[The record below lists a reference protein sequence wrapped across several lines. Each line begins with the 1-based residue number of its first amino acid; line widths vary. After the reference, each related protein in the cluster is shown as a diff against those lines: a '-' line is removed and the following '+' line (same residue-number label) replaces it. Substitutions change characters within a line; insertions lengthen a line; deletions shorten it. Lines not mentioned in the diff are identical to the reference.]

1 MKLPWKWIIFGTL
14 ILFALL
20 AITYGGTGYKM
31 ARDWIVGDQAIIQR
45 ELEAEVTRLDNER
58 SSLLKEL
65 SKVKAE
71 RLRLNGDYQ
80 KLKDKYAQLE
90 HQMGEI
96 IVPTD
101 PNDLVLAFRK
111 RDFKS
116 ANLLRSR

>member
-1 MKLPWKWIIFGTL
+1 MQLWKWIIFGALT
-14 ILFALL
+14 LFALL
-20 AITYGGTGYKM
+20 AIAYGGTGYKM
-31 ARDWIVGDQAIIQR
+31 VRDWIVGDQAIIQR
-45 ELEAEVTRLDNER
+45 ELENEVTRLDNER
-58 SSLLKEL
+58 STLLKEL

-71 RLRLNGDYQ
+71 RIRLNGEYQ

-90 HQMGEI
+90 YQMGEI

-111 RDFKS
+111 SGFKS